1 MNRAIRSL
9 SAWLLALAMIV
20 SGFSVFGSF
29 GPATANAAVDN
40 SKLVIKV
47 TNQYDQPVKGAEFT
61 FTSGNVKKPVG
72 VASDEHGIIETSTLD
87 QEDWM
92 GPMNL
97 ELVAGSPYT
106 MLSET
111 ITVEFNTNDDNKT
124 IIEYVNDDD
133 YAGEITVKVNDP
145 NAVDPGTQKPETSST
160 ATADEVKA
168 YMSDSDSST
177 VLMDARS
184 VNAYNGWAIG
194 NAKRGGHL
202 KNAVSFP
209 SDAIRNA

>member
-47 TNQYDQPVKGAEFT
+47 TNQYDRPVKGAEFT
-61 FTSGNVKKPVG
+61 FTMGNVTKPIG
-72 VASDEHGIIETSTLD
+72 VASDEKGVIETSTLD
-87 QEDWM
+87 KDGWIDTM
-92 GPMNL
+92 DL
-97 ELVAGSPYT
+97 ELVSGSPYT
-106 MLSET
+106 MTSN
-111 ITVEFNTNDDNKT
+111 ITVSFTDNNDFQP
-124 IIEYVNDDD
+124 IIEYVNDED
-133 YAGEITVKVNDP
+133 YTGEIIVKVNDP
-145 NAVDPGTQKPETSST
+145 NAVDPGTQKPENPSST
-160 ATADEVKA
+160 TVATADEVKG

-184 VNAYNGWAIG
+184 VNAYNG
-194 NAKRGGHL
+194 
-202 KNAVSFP
+202 
-209 SDAIRNA
+209 

>member
-20 SGFSVFGSF
+20 SGSSVFGSF

-47 TNQYDQPVKGAEFT
+47 TNQYDRPVKGAEFT
-61 FTSGNVKKPVG
+61 FTSGNVKKSVG
-72 VASDEHGIIETSTLD
+72 VASNELGIIETSTLD
-87 QEDWM
+87 QKDWM
-92 GPMNL
+92 GSMEL
-97 ELVAGSPYT
+97 ELVDGSPYT
-106 MLSET
+106 MLSEPV
-111 ITVEFNTNDDNKT
+111 TVDFNTNADWKT

-133 YAGEITVKVNDP
+133 YTGEIAVKVNDP
-145 NAVDPGTQKPETSST
+145 NAVDPGTQQPGNPST
-160 ATADEVKA
+160 AAVATADEVKG

-184 VNAYNGWAIG
+184 VNAYNGWAMVMQ
-194 NAKRGGHL
+194 RE
-202 KNAVSFP
+202 AVT
-209 SDAIRNA
+209 